1 VIVTAFPEQQLVERA
16 VEAGVFGYVVKP
28 FRREEL
34 LAAVHTAQGRF
45 AELQAVRAEAS
56 SLQEALESRKI
67 VERAKGLLMAKEGIT
82 EDDAYG
88 RIRRASQRTGR
99 PMRAIADALVATLS
113 GEAV

>member
-1 VIVTAFPEQQLVERA
+1 
-16 VEAGVFGYVVKP
+16 
-28 FRREEL
+28 
-34 LAAVHTAQGRF
+34 
-45 AELQAVRAEAS
+45 VRAEAS

-82 EDDAYG
+82 EDDAYS

>member
-1 VIVTAFPEQQLVERA
+1 
-16 VEAGVFGYVVKP
+16 
-28 FRREEL
+28 
-34 LAAVHTAQGRF
+34 RF

-82 EDDAYG
+82 EDDAYS

-113 GEAV
+113 GEPV

>member
-1 VIVTAFPEQQLVERA
+1 
-16 VEAGVFGYVVKP
+16 
-28 FRREEL
+28 
-34 LAAVHTAQGRF
+34 VHTARGRF

-56 SLQEALESRKI
+56 SLQEALESRKV

-113 GEAV
+113 GEGV

>member
-1 VIVTAFPEQQLVERA
+1 MSWHR
-16 VEAGVFGYVVKP
+16 
-28 FRREEL
+28 
-34 LAAVHTAQGRF
+34 
-45 AELQAVRAEAS
+45 
-56 SLQEALESRKI
+56 RKI

-113 GEAV
+113 GEGV